1 MKKITV
7 VCLALCSFLFGGD
20 LFSVKAQILEK
31 FTLPTPWTEE
41 ALKAEIPLPEYP
53 RPQMVRSEW
62 LNLNGI
68 WDYMGGKDLLDPV
81 TATTPPAF
89 PAKVEKI
96 RVPYPPESELSGI
109 ARGGDTCL
117 WYKRSFSVPQAWKGR
132 NVLLNFGAVDR
143 ISSVFVN
150 GKKVGTHT
158 GGYDAFSLNITDY
171 LKSGENVLVVG
182 AYDPNDGRAA
192 SGKNG
197 SRGDYIFTSGI
208 WQTVWLEPVEKQ
220 YISQIKLVPDL
231 KNNRLEVIAYTEDKE
246 LKVTAIADNGTSE
259 VARTEGNSNMSFYLP
274 IREPRLWSPDDPF
287 LYGLKLQL
295 KDRKG
300 EIIDEVSSYF
310 GMRSVSMGKVDGVL
324 RPLLNGEFVF
334 HIGLLDQ
341 GYWPDGAFTAPTD
354 KALLYDIELAKRA
367 GFNVIRKHIKVEP
380 QRWYY
385 HCDRLGMLVWQDMVS
400 GGAYIGDFYA
410 GVLPNVGIYKLKDNK
425 YNRFSRGDEKWR
437 RNYYEEL
444 EETIKQLYSVTSIYC
459 WVPFNEAW
467 GQFDALKVCDFVRNL
482 DSHRV
487 IDHASGWYDQGG
499 GDIDSMHKYILPIH
513 LRKSKKRAFVVT
525 EFGGYSNIVR
535 GHTWN
540 EKKAF
545 GYLMF
550 KSKESLTKA
559 YKKLLDRQIIPI
571 IDKGLSGTV
580 YTQVS
585 DVENEVNG
593 IYTYDRAVLKIDENV
608 LKDINSQLRY

>member
-132 NVLLNFGAVDR
+132 HVLLNFGAVDR

-171 LKSGENVLVVG
+171 LKSGENVFVVG

-208 WQTVWLEPVEKQ
+208 WQTVWLEPIEKQ

-385 HCDRLGMLVWQDMVS
+385 HCDRLGLMVWQDMPNLWEPDGEDSVAVRKQFRDELKVMIDQHVS
-400 GGAYIGDFYA
+400 S
-410 GVLPNVGIYKLKDNK
+410 P
-425 YNRFSRGDEKWR
+425 
-437 RNYYEEL
+437 
-444 EETIKQLYSVTSIYC
+444 SIVM
-459 WVPFNEAW
+459 WVPFNENWGAFEVTDITAW
-467 GQFDALKVCDFVRNL
+467 VKKYDPNRWVNGMSGYNYAPGYRKTYGDPGNGDFV
-482 DSHRV
+482 D
-487 IDHASGWYDQGG
+487 
-499 GDIDSMHKYILPIH
+499 MHHYGKIEPKAIP
-513 LRKSKKRAFVVT
+513 RPDDKRAASLG
-525 EFGGYSNIVR
+525 EFGGKGLFVR
-535 GHTWN
+535 GHMWPVRNDAYEMMLNREVLTDT
-540 EKKAF
+540 
-545 GYLMF
+545 YVLM
-550 KSKESLTKA
+550 LTELEQMIN
-559 YKKLLDRQIIPI
+559 YF
-571 IDKGLSGTV
+571 GLSTAI
-580 YTQVS
+580 YTQTT
-585 DVENEVNG
+585 DVEHEING
-593 IYTYDRAVLKIDENV
+593 LVTYDRKVEKMDLEKV
-608 LKDINSQLRY
+608 KYINQEVIKCTRAK